1 MTNQRIGVT
10 TVCAWAVVLF
20 AAGDSAAQAPAH
32 RLSSSQLTAVRV
44 RSDEQSIQVTFVMTG
59 PVRYTTARTAQPS
72 RITIDL
78 LQTGISPVF
87 TKREIL
93 SVHPALIRVLI
104 SRSTGLTRAALDLAA
119 AGPHTVQVAKNELIV
134 EIRVRQERR
143 LLP

>member
-1 MTNQRIGVT
+1 
-10 TVCAWAVVLF
+10 
-20 AAGDSAAQAPAH
+20 
-32 RLSSSQLTAVRV
+32 
-44 RSDEQSIQVTFVMTG
+44 MTG

-134 EIRVRQERR
+134 EIVARGRTLGGTEVESAPWRFPITVCDGCTCGDLCGMDQMDAKADCQFGTDGHCRFIDSACH
-143 LLP
+143 